1 MKVSAIIVAA
11 GSSRRMGFDKLAA
24 EIAGQSVLSRS
35 LAAFQACAGI
45 DEIVLVGSTSPLSE
59 NPPAKLR
66 TTVAGGAE
74 RHLSVAAGLDA
85 ISPDATHIAVHDG
98 ARPLVTPEAITRCI
112 AAADQHGAASLAHRI
127 TDTLKRASEAEDNLP
142 PTVTDSVCRENLW
155 AMETPQIFAADL
167 LREAYQSILS
177 GDTLVTDEV
186 SAIEASG
193 QPTFLVE
200 NPQPNPKVTF
210 PNDIPLCEALLN
222 HLKLNT

>member
-35 LAAFQACAGI
+35 LAAVQACDAI
-45 DEIVLVGSTSPLSE
+45 DEIVLVGSLSPLSE

-66 TTVAGGAE
+66 CVVPGGAE

-85 ISPDATHIAVHDG
+85 ISADATHIAVHDG
-98 ARPLVTPEAITRCI
+98 ARPLVSPEAITRCI
-112 AAADQHGAASLAHRI
+112 DAANQNGAASLAHRI
-127 TDTLKRASEAEDNLP
+127 TDTLKRAEDTTP

-167 LREAYQSILS
+167 LRTAYRQILS

-193 QPTFLVE
+193 QPIFLVE
-200 NPQPNPKVTF
+200 NSQPNPKVTF

-222 HLKLNT
+222 HLKLKT